1 MSDLLSKFNQGPTF
15 LEQALSEQKALLDQI
30 PADHNAVMVTV
41 IDDRGARVGF
51 AARVGDS
58 GWSVGGELERKWN
71 GRGIDKRIIIG
82 KSFKKR

>member
-1 MSDLLSKFNQGPTF
+1 
-15 LEQALSEQKALLDQI
+15 
-30 PADHNAVMVTV
+30 VTV

-51 AARVGDS
+51 AARLGD
-58 GWSVGGELERKWN
+58 GWTAGGELERKWN

>member
-1 MSDLLSKFNQGPTF
+1 MTDLLSKLNQPPTF
-15 LEQALSEQKALLDQI
+15 LEQAMAEQSALLASI
-30 PADHNAVMVTV
+30 PEDHDAVMVTV

-51 AARVGDS
+51 AARLGA
-58 GWSVGGELERKWN
+58 GWTAGGELERKWN